1 MSMLEVAGVSARY
14 DMHMALRDV
23 SLRVGRGEVVSVL
36 GANGAGKS
44 TLLKV
49 IAGFMPSAQ
58 VQTLRL
64 GSDSLVGMP
73 PHERVQRGLAYVPD
87 NRGVFG
93 ELSVREN
100 LFLGAYPKRAR
111 ASEQQSLERI
121 LLLFPRLKERLTQAV
136 RTMSGGEQQM
146 VAIGRALMSN
156 PDVLLLD
163 EPSLGLSPLMVG
175 ELFKALARVRDAN
188 VSVLIVEQNAKK
200 SLELSHRGYLLE
212 QGAIVG
218 EGGASEL
225 LRSEAVRK
233 AYLGG

>member
-1 MSMLEVAGVSARY
+1 MLEVANVNARY
-14 DMHMALRDV
+14 GMHVALRDV
-23 SLRVGRGEVVSVL
+23 ALTVGKGEVVSVL
-36 GANGAGKS
+36 GANSAGKS

-49 IAGFMPSAQ
+49 ISGNMAPAPGARLSLAG
-58 VQTLRL
+58 QTLIGVAPHKRVGL
-64 GSDSLVGMP
+64 GLS
-73 PHERVQRGLAYVPD
+73 YVPD

-93 ELSVREN
+93 ELTVREN
-100 LFLGAYPKRAR
+100 LSLGAYPPRAR
-111 ASEQQSLERI
+111 AGEQKTLGYVLQ
-121 LLLFPRLKERLTQAV
+121 LFPRLKERLPQAV

-188 VSVLIVEQNAKK
+188 VSVLLVEQNVKK

-218 EGGASEL
+218 QGSAREL
-225 LRSEAVRK
+225 LQSEAVRK